1 MPGIIHA
8 SGGWKGGNGGPW
20 GQGPRNTGSGGGNNP
35 SPDLEELLRRSQDR
49 LRRVLPGGGG
59 SGRRLS
65 PATLIAIIALV
76 VAFAAYFFFTFRVAQ
91 NEEGV
96 VLRFGSYNRDAQ
108 PGLNFRLPYPI
119 ETVYTPQVTTIN
131 RVTVGTSGTSG
142 DGSDIPE
149 ESLMLTGDEN
159 IVDINFTVFWKID
172 DAAKYIFNM
181 QDPDGT
187 VKAVAESAMREVIGQ
202 SNIADVLTQAREV
215 TENNVEKL
223 IQQTLDEFG
232 AGVEITQVQLL
243 KVDPPAE
250 VIASFRDV
258 QAARADQERIQNQ
271 AQTYANQV
279 VPEAKGRASQI
290 TAAASAYHDQIIAE
304 AQGGANRFEQV
315 YDSYRAAPDVTRKRM
330 YLETMEAILGSVDK
344 VIIDDKAGK
353 TGVVPYLPLDQLS
366 PSTAPAPAA
375 NGSNPPTP
383 PVPTIS
389 TPDTTTTQSITP
401 SSTDTSGDGQ

>member
-20 GQGPRNTGSGGGNNP
+20 GQGPRNTGGGGNSP
-35 SPDLEELLRRSQDR
+35 SPDLEDLLRRSQDR
-49 LRRVLPGGGG
+49 LRRVLPGGGP
-59 SGRRLS
+59 GRRLS
-65 PATLIAIIALV
+65 PPTLIAIIALV

-96 VLRFGSYNRDAQ
+96 VLRFGAYNRDAQ

-119 ETVYTPQVTTIN
+119 ETVYTPEVTTIN

-142 DGSDIPE
+142 DGNDIPE

-159 IVDINFTVFWKID
+159 IVDINFTVFWKIQSAGD
-172 DAAKYIFNM
+172 YVFNM
-181 QDPDGT
+181 EDPDGT

-215 TENNVEKL
+215 TESNVEKL

-232 AGVEITQVQLL
+232 AGVMITQVQLL

-250 VIASFRDV
+250 VIAAFRDV

-304 AQGGANRFEQV
+304 AKGAADRFEQV
-315 YDSYRAAPDVTRKRM
+315 YESYRAAPEVTRKRM
-330 YLETMEAILGSVDK
+330 YLETMETILGSVDK
-344 VIIDDKAGK
+344 VIIDQSAAKA
-353 TGVVPYLPLDQLS
+353 GVVPYLPLPQLV
-366 PSTAPAPAA
+366 PSTAPATSSSSSPPAM
-375 NGSNPPTP
+375 
-383 PVPTIS
+383 
-389 TPDTTTTQSITP
+389 PDTNSAPSVSPPPST
-401 SSTDTSGDGQ
+401 SSTVSGGGQ

>member
-1 MPGIIHA
+1 
-8 SGGWKGGNGGPW
+8 
-20 GQGPRNTGSGGGNNP
+20 
-35 SPDLEELLRRSQDR
+35 
-49 LRRVLPGGGG
+49 
-59 SGRRLS
+59 
-65 PATLIAIIALV
+65 
-76 VAFAAYFFFTFRVAQ
+76 
-91 NEEGV
+91 
-96 VLRFGSYNRDAQ
+96 
-108 PGLNFRLPYPI
+108 
-119 ETVYTPQVTTIN
+119 
-131 RVTVGTSGTSG
+131 
-142 DGSDIPE
+142 
-149 ESLMLTGDEN
+149 
-159 IVDINFTVFWKID
+159 
-172 DAAKYIFNM
+172 
-181 QDPDGT
+181 
-187 VKAVAESAMREVIGQ
+187 MREVIGQ

>member
-20 GQGPRNTGSGGGNNP
+20 GQGPRNTGGSGGGSSP
-35 SPDLEELLRRSQDR
+35 PDLEELLRRSQDR

-59 SGRRLS
+59 GRRPA

-76 VAFAAYFFFTFRVAQ
+76 VAFAAYFFFTFRVQQ

-96 VLRFGSYNRDAQ
+96 VLRFGAYNRDAQ

-119 ETVYTPQVTTIN
+119 ETVYTPEVTTIN
-131 RVTVGTSGTSG
+131 RVTVGTDDRSG
-142 DGSDIPE
+142 DGRDIPE

-159 IVDINFTVFWKID
+159 IVDINFTVFWKIQSAGD
-172 DAAKYIFNM
+172 YVFNM
-181 QDPDGT
+181 EDPDGT

-215 TENNVEKL
+215 TESNVEKL

-232 AGVEITQVQLL
+232 AGVMITQVQLL

-250 VIASFRDV
+250 VIAAFRDV

-304 AQGGANRFEQV
+304 AKGAADRFEQV
-315 YDSYRAAPDVTRKRM
+315 YESYRAAPEVTRKRM
-330 YLETMEAILGSVDK
+330 YLETMETILGSVDK
-344 VIIDDKAGK
+344 VIIDQSAAKA
-353 TGVVPYLPLDQLS
+353 GVVPYLPLPQLV
-366 PSTAPAPAA
+366 PSTAPATSSSSSPPAM
-375 NGSNPPTP
+375 
-383 PVPTIS
+383 
-389 TPDTTTTQSITP
+389 PDTNSAPSVSPPPST
-401 SSTDTSGDGQ
+401 SSTVSGGGQ